1 MDPRDPPGEFFRRR
15 ATYLTVDGIPVRP
28 LIESF
33 LARCREPVLL
43 EPGED
48 PIPLGEGSY
57 ELSEAGGRLQIHAW
71 TESRNLVRRV
81 TAIRNQARGKLEL
94 AIARFGRR
102 EGVVTLADLAAP
114 ENHAALL
121 KSERLKHRDAFG
133 VFLARQFPGWEVAE
147 LTAGRDLERSL
158 PDTHPRALLVKGRH
172 GIAAIAAGNDPAGT
186 LAYGLLWLAH
196 LRRREPQRDIPRLV
210 LLLPRGEEGPTCW
223 RISHLT
229 GARFEVFAASPSG
242 FAEPVDLADL
252 GNLHTQ
258 LEPCQRGFAAV
269 PDELRAVPGVVLE
282 ERRDGSIGLS
292 VAGFEFARVAA
303 AGITAGLE
311 TRAPASAREA
321 AALGRS
327 LGPLRSALPRRAE
340 KFLESV
346 VRANIEEIDAELLPD
361 PVYGQVPEF
370 TAGDR
375 GVMDLLACDRAG
387 RLAVLEL
394 KATQDLHLPLQALDY
409 WMRVQWHLQ
418 RGNFTT
424 HGYFPGLELR
434 RAPPKL
440 YLVAPAIE
448 FHPANETILRF
459 FASGLEVEYIGLGL
473 EWQKRL
479 KVVFRR
485 GRT

>member
-1 MDPRDPPGEFFRRR
+1 MPPG
-15 ATYLTVDGIPVRP
+15 TVSEALCREVRD
-28 LIESF
+28 F
-33 LARCREPVLL
+33 VARCREPVLF

-48 PIPLGEGSY
+48 PIPLSDSSY
-57 ELSEAGGRLQIHAW
+57 ELTDAGGRLQIHAW
-71 TESRNLVRRV
+71 SESRHLVRRV
-81 TAIRNQARGKLEL
+81 TGARAFGRGKLHL
-94 AIARFGRR
+94 TVALFGKR
-102 EGVVTLADLAAP
+102 EGSLTLADLAAP
-114 ENHAALL
+114 ENHAALVR
-121 KSERLKHRDAFG
+121 SDRLKHRDALG
-133 VFLARQFPGWEVAE
+133 TFLARQFPGWQISE

-158 PDTHPRALLVKGRH
+158 PDTHPRALLVKGRR
-172 GIAAIAAGNDPAGT
+172 GIAAVSAGSDAPGT
-186 LAYGLLWLAH
+186 LAYGLLWLDH
-196 LRRREPQRDIPRLV
+196 LRRRERPLEIERLV

-223 RISHLT
+223 RIRHLT
-229 GARFEVFAASPSG
+229 GVRCEVFAQSPSG

-252 GNLHTQ
+252 GNLDTR
-258 LEPCQRGFAAV
+258 LEPCQRGFAPV
-269 PDELRAVPGVVLE
+269 PEELLAVPGAAAQ
-282 ERRDGSIGLS
+282 RHRDGSIGIA
-292 VAGFEFARVAA
+292 VAGIEFARVAGS
-303 AGITAGLE
+303 GITAGVAA
-311 TRAPASAREA
+311 RKPASAREA

-327 LGPLRSALPRRAE
+327 IGALRGALPRRRE
-340 KFLESV
+340 SWLESV
-346 VRANIEEIDAELLPD
+346 VRANLEQIDAELWPD

-375 GVMDLLACDRAG
+375 GVMDLLACDRSG

-418 RGNFTT
+418 RGDFTA
-424 HGYFPGLELR
+424 HGYFPGRELR
-434 RAPPKL
+434 RVPPKL

-459 FASGLEVEYIGLGL
+459 FASALEVEYIGLGL